1 MSVRIDQDQIT
12 EGEEAEI
19 QTLLERLRAT
29 AEVHP
34 LFDPKVPQDATE
46 AIDYK
51 LFRNMHLRKFL
62 KRKLGTAVVLICL
75 SKSINRKL
83 F

>member
-1 MSVRIDQDQIT
+1 MRIDQDQIT
-12 EGEEAEI
+12 AGEEAEI
-19 QTLLERLRAT
+19 QTLLELPRAT

-34 LFDPKVPQDATE
+34 LFDPRVLRDAIE
-46 AIDYK
+46 ALDYK